1 MARVR
6 IRTEEQLDWQQSRE
20 GDEGDY
26 DREKLRESE
35 LTTQFRVR
43 EMGSDASPQ
52 LIELL
57 YQPHAEIQLHAHDED
72 EIIFVLRGEMR
83 VGQRTFP
90 PGTSIFVA
98 GGTFYSFRAGAEGL
112 QILNFRPRK
121 DMTFHIPADRSRC

>member
-1 MARVR
+1 MARVK
-6 IRTEEQLDWQQSRE
+6 IRTEDQLEWQQSEE

-35 LTTQFRVR
+35 LTTRFRVR

-57 YQPHAEIQLHAHDED
+57 YEPHAEIQLHAHDED
-72 EIIFVLRGEMR
+72 EIIFVLRGELLL
-83 VGQRTFP
+83 GQRTYA
-90 PGTSIFVA
+90 PGTSVFVA
-98 GGTFYSFRAGAEGL
+98 GGTFYTFRAGADGL

-121 DMTFHIPADRSRC
+121 DMTFHTPPRRS